1 MSDLLSCP
9 FCGGNAKVEQIDAQ
23 NHIILAELMG
33 FDKRAFIECENCGSI
48 MIGETVE
55 DVEEKWNSRND
66 GRIVRCKDCDHAHIN
81 RYSEEI
87 VTCFFAWNEQI
98 RKRLL
103 QLRKKKGVVN
113 MGLYCPIL
121 KKDCIGF
128 QCAFY
133 NTLYGCCGVKLNV

>member
-87 VTCFFAWNEQI
+87 VTCFLHGMSKLGRDYCSYGK
-98 RKRLL
+98 RK
-103 QLRKKKGVVN
+103 VW
-113 MGLYCPIL
+113 
-121 KKDCIGF
+121 
-128 QCAFY
+128 
-133 NTLYGCCGVKLNV
+133 